1 MRCAIFFRPLTA
13 VTIRSTVCLYA
24 IKHSPQDE
32 MAEEVSAAIA
42 SFIQRQESI
51 SSGAIPSTAANG
63 DATTTTTSAAAV
75 AEVRA
80 AIGQA

>member
-1 MRCAIFFRPLTA
+1 
-13 VTIRSTVCLYA
+13 LYA
-24 IKHSPQDE
+24 TNYSPQDE

-51 SSGAIPSTAANG
+51 SRGAIPATAVNG
-63 DATTTTTSAAAV
+63 DATTTNTSAAAV

>member
-1 MRCAIFFRPLTA
+1 MINNDVLLHALIC
-13 VTIRSTVCLYA
+13 
-24 IKHSPQDE
+24 SPQDE

-42 SFIQRQESI
+42 SFIKRQESI
-51 SSGAIPSTAANG
+51 SSGAIPTTTANG

-80 AIGQA
+80 AIGQQA